1 MSYRANP
8 IVRIRHRHVISAI
21 GMSNGGAARGVKKR
35 NKAQPVPVSKGCLQ
49 RGRGGNQESGIP
61 IWRGR
66 FPVAGSLSLSSQ
78 TFFTACFTP
87 TTNRLWRSRH
97 EERLGVLS
105 LSFSFISSL
114 LSRSGGS
121 ANKTPRHGRDSED
134 AKPYIENVRVVSAP
148 EGRACEFLIA
158 FPQPT
163 RHDYRIVFYRQR
175 TTGEFAKWLF
185 LKELSPSRVTR
196 LSRGRDKTISD
207 ETLNVLS
214 LRSRPRDISIV
225 ARGAF
230 RPARSHVAS
239 HRAMVRRKSLARR

>member
-1 MSYRANP
+1 M
-8 IVRIRHRHVISAI
+8 
-21 GMSNGGAARGVKKR
+21 
-35 NKAQPVPVSKGCLQ
+35 
-49 RGRGGNQESGIP
+49 EE
-61 IWRGR
+61 
-66 FPVAGSLSLSSQ
+66 
-78 TFFTACFTP
+78 TP
-87 TTNRLWRSRH
+87 
-97 EERLGVLS
+97 
-105 LSFSFISSL
+105 
-114 LSRSGGS
+114 
-121 ANKTPRHGRDSED
+121 KTQ
-134 AKPYIENVRVVSAP
+134 KPYIENVRVVSAP

-225 ARGAF
+225 ARGAL
-230 RPARSHVAS
+230 RPALAHQCQPANYSAAEIPWSEVFARSKLRLESCGPEQLDPLSPTRGVAT
-239 HRAMVRRKSLARR
+239 K